1 MSNATLYKY
10 QRLYSVNRNF
20 NPEFDSWIQEHYSIT
35 VGDKCWNYGVESFRA
50 LGEDENKLGCIKI
63 DADVMQE
70 YVRAGGR
77 FYATDNDW
85 FDNILTKGVRN
96 VPKY

>member
-20 NPEFDSWIQEHYSIT
+20 NPEFDSWIQEHYSVT

-50 LGEDENKLGCIKI
+50 LTGESGAKL
-63 DADVMQE
+63 DAHVMQE

-77 FYATDNDW
+77 FYATENDW
-85 FDNILTKGVRN
+85 WDKILTKGVRN